1 MKFAGGIAK
10 WTFILSLPV
19 LFLAASVAWG
29 FNSSWIY
36 EYGFNKYRVSEAA
49 GLPPSELGKAARG
62 MIAYFN
68 SRDQFVQITVNKD
81 GKPFEL
87 FSIQEQIHLRDV
99 KQLVLFD
106 YRALLTIL
114 ILDLSYVL
122 ASILRRRGQ
131 YRRQLATAVIWGSG
145 LTLAVII
152 VVGSAVV
159 LGFDW
164 LWEQFHFVA
173 FTNDFWSVPGYM
185 TLIFGAFWFDA
196 ILIAIGFMAG
206 LALLAGGL
214 SMTYLRFTKRGSTI
228 KGDAS
233 LDQPFEKRRVLASTR
248 EP

>member
-49 GLPPSELGKAARG
+49 ALPPSELGKAARG
-62 MIAYFN
+62 TIAYFN
-68 SRDQFVQITVNKD
+68 SRDQFVQITVTKD

-87 FSIQEQIHLRDV
+87 FSMQEQIHLRDV
-99 KQLVLFD
+99 KQLVWFD
-106 YRALLTIL
+106 YRVLLTTSVFVL
-114 ILDLSYVL
+114 GYVL
-122 ASILRRRGQ
+122 VSIFWGRGQ
-131 YRRQLATAVIWGSG
+131 YRRHLARSLIWGSG
-145 LTLAVII
+145 LTLALIV

-164 LWEQFHFVA
+164 LWQQFHFVA
-173 FTNDFWSVPGYM
+173 FTNDSWSVPGYM
-185 TLIFGAFWFDA
+185 TLIFGAFWSDA

-206 LALLAGGL
+206 LSLLAGGL
-214 SMTYLRFTKRGSTI
+214 SMTYLRLTKRGSAIT
-228 KGDAS
+228 GDAPRHAADGTEYPS
-233 LDQPFEKRRVLASTR
+233 AMGWR
-248 EP
+248 